1 MTPRILKV
9 YEQSE
14 THRDSTPSFCGCKAT
29 ESCKATEK
37 EKEQIDIEEFQLM
50 TQAQGWKFGVIRDN
64 GIFIDEKNRM
74 AVLNESAT
82 KILKSI
88 IDGQKINLEEKSIK
102 EFVSE
107 IKDRIG
113 ISLLELDV
121 KNLYD
126 DAARE
131 PQADLCCPQEY
142 LHEDTAHIPPEAL
155 ANRYG
160 CGSPLGIAVP
170 RAGEVAVDL
179 GSGSG
184 VDCFVAAKKVGPTGR
199 IIGIDFSDE
208 MLKISRQYG
217 KKVAENLGYDIVE
230 FHRGKIYGIPLPN
243 EIADIVV
250 SNCVINLCDDI
261 IQVFK
266 EVYRVLKIGGRFAI
280 SDIVSERETVNGL
293 KEDTELRAKCFGYNT
308 LENYMNSIETAGFKG
323 VTIKKL
329 SYWKKEKEND
339 FYSVTLKGYK

>member
-1 MTPRILKV
+1 MTPRILEV

-14 THRDSTPSFCGCKAT
+14 TRGFSTPNFCGCKPM
-29 ESCKATEK
+29 EK
-37 EKEQIDIEEFQLM
+37 EKEQIDIKEFQLV
-50 TQAQGWKFGVIRDN
+50 TQAQGWKFGVIRDS
-64 GIFIDEKNRM
+64 GIFIDEKNRI

-82 KILKSI
+82 KVLKSI
-88 IDGQKINLEEKSIK
+88 INGQKIDLGEKSIK

-107 IKDRIG
+107 IKDRMG

-131 PQADLCCPQEY
+131 SQPDLCCPQEY
-142 LHEDTAHIPPEAL
+142 SHADTAHIPPEAL

-160 CGSPLGIAVP
+160 CGSPLGIALP
-170 RAGEVAVDL
+170 QAGEVAVDL

-184 VDCFVAAKKVGPTGR
+184 VDCFVAAKKVGPTGK

-208 MLKISRQYG
+208 MLKIAHQYS

-230 FHRGKIYGIPLPN
+230 FHRGKIYSIPLPT

-261 IQVFK
+261 VQVFK
-266 EVYRVLKIGGRFAI
+266 EVYRILKPGGRFAI
-280 SDIVSERETVNGL
+280 SDIVSDRETGNGL

-308 LENYMNSIETAGFKG
+308 LENYMKSIETAGFKG

-329 SYWKKEKEND
+329 SYWRQEKGND